1 MIGSDRRIP
10 IAPIT
15 IPPAARLLIERLPA
29 VVWARRLAIARPLCS
44 RLQYQVMNISQPEHG
59 ENGESVV
66 VVNQSLRYPS
76 FYGTVLAIMLLKIII
91 NF

>member
-15 IPPAARLLIERLPA
+15 IPPAARLLVERLPVSVRA
-29 VVWARRLAIARPLCS
+29 ARLAVARPLCS
-44 RLQYQVMNISQPEHG
+44 PLPHQLMNISQPEHG
-59 ENGESVV
+59 ENGESVA
-66 VVNQSLRYPS
+66 VVNQSLLHPS
-76 FYGTVLAIMLLKIII
+76 IYGTGLGILLLKIII